1 MKAEKTSKVRNDK
14 GPWGAHDW
22 ALIRPEVS
30 NLSLG
35 QLWRASNAMLRYSDA
50 AVKQQE
56 STEQEGTE
64 QGTGGDVKYLSSTS
78 MHC

>member
-14 GPWGAHDW
+14 GPKGAHDLE
-22 ALIRPEVS
+22 LIRPEAA

-35 QLWRASNAMLRYSDA
+35 QLWRASNAMLRDSDA

-56 STEQEGTE
+56 STEEDGTE
-64 QGTGGDVKYLSSTS
+64 QEGGDVKYSVFISV
-78 MHC
+78 HC

>member
-14 GPWGAHDW
+14 GPRGVHDLEFIW
-22 ALIRPEVS
+22 PEAA

-35 QLWRASNAMLRYSDA
+35 QLWRASNAMLRDSDA
-50 AVKQQE
+50 AVKHQE
-56 STEQEGTE
+56 STEQDGTE
-64 QGTGGDVKYLSSTS
+64 QEGDDVKFSSCIS